1 MIESAAIEQR
11 KEQLQGQ
18 FDQVVANANALR
30 GAIQECDFWIALL
43 EKQNAVS
50 VQSAAQGDGNCGAQ
64 PIRVVFPEQGAS
76 GDEPQATS

>member
-1 MIESAAIEQR
+1 MIDSASLQQR

-18 FDQVVANANALR
+18 YDQTVANANALQ
-30 GAIQECDFWIALL
+30 GAIQECNFWIALL

-50 VQSAAQGDGNCGAQ
+50 IQGPTEGNGNSGAQ